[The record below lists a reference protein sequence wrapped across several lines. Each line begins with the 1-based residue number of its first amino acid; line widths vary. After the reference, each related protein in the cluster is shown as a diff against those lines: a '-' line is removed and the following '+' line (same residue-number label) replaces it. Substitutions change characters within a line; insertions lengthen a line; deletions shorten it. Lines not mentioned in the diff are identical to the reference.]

1 MERIAY
7 IMRLK
12 PDMVQA
18 YKEAHQHVWP
28 ELIEAGN
35 ESGSQ
40 ESQLFRPR

>member
-18 YKEAHQHVWP
+18 YKKAHRRVWP
-28 ELIEAGN
+28 ELIEAGTRAGIRN
-35 ESGSQ
+35 HS
-40 ESQLFRPR
+40 